1 MDEKMRK
8 ELEEIAKK
16 FIIDYDHLSVEQ
28 KSILSIMDGLQEKL
42 NKLRTEE
49 KRIIR
54 VIEKLNDLLL
64 EEDFQG

>member
-16 FIIDYDHLSVEQ
+16 FIIDYDPLSVEQ